1 MYDSVCLDTDSE
13 SLSDV
18 DGDECDED
26 VEIFRVLYMEG
37 SQELYEGCKKFSKL
51 QFLLRLLNIKNK
63 GECPMLPFKIS
74 SNY

>member
-37 SQELYEGCKKFSKL
+37 SQEL
-51 QFLLRLLNIKNK
+51 
-63 GECPMLPFKIS
+63 
-74 SNY
+74 